1 MLGVSDAIYG
11 WMQNLAFFFIFMTAI
26 LNCLPVDQYR
36 KYVQFFLGL
45 VLMLVLCRPL
55 LQLLNLD
62 QSLSDT
68 LSSLILEQEADN
80 SRNSMFSVEG
90 IQEEMLNQA
99 YEQEIGSQIRTMLEE
114 KGIGVERAEVQLS
127 TGETM
132 TVEQITLEVFN
143 PESTIYLEEEEELN
157 QEFDEKLEEVK
168 SELAQVYQVEESHI
182 DISRNPMK

>member
-1 MLGVSDAIYG
+1 
-11 WMQNLAFFFIFMTAI
+11 
-26 LNCLPVDQYR
+26 
-36 KYVQFFLGL
+36 
-45 VLMLVLCRPL
+45 MLVLCRPL

-68 LSSLILEQEADN
+68 LSSLILEQEVDN

>member
-1 MLGVSDAIYG
+1 
-11 WMQNLAFFFIFMTAI
+11 
-26 LNCLPVDQYR
+26 
-36 KYVQFFLGL
+36 
-45 VLMLVLCRPL
+45 MLVLCRPL

>member
-1 MLGVSDAIYG
+1 M
-11 WMQNLAFFFIFMTAI
+11 
-26 LNCLPVDQYR
+26 
-36 KYVQFFLGL
+36 
-45 VLMLVLCRPL
+45 
-55 LQLLNLD
+55 
-62 QSLSDT
+62 
-68 LSSLILEQEADN
+68 
-80 SRNSMFSVEG
+80 EG